1 MQTVSVRMCVNKLA
15 TSRDIEYLKLRRLLS
30 DLENIVNKKKMLIFF
45 QKKNKKIK
53 SSIYKLEEK
62 SIT

>member
-30 DLENIVNKKKMLIFF
+30 DLENIVNKKNVDIFS
-45 QKKNKKIK
+45 KKKINKLRVQSIKWRK
-53 SSIYKLEEK
+53 SQ
-62 SIT
+62 